1 MAVMRTGDW
10 ARARQL
16 LAAGPQRLRSAIGV
30 AIRQEAQGLRN
41 EIVQGLTSQ
50 APGGE
55 PIKPPAPLTLAARQL
70 EGFGGTKA
78 LLVRGDLRNSITVVV
93 EGDEAF
99 IGVPRSA
106 RSSGGESLV
115 DLAQL
120 HEYGGPPV
128 IIPITPKMRRFLFAL
143 LRQAG
148 KEPTGGSG
156 RGVVVVQVPARPFL
170 RPAFEKFREGA
181 SRRFLERVA
190 QQLGFGGPV

>member
-78 LLVRGDLRNSITVVV
+78 LLVRGDLRNSITVIV
-93 EGDEAF
+93 ESDEAF

>member
-1 MAVMRTGDW
+1 MAVTRTGDW

-78 LLVRGDLRNSITVVV
+78 LLVRGDLRNSITVIV

-170 RPAFEKFREGA
+170 RPAFEKFRDGA

>member
-78 LLVRGDLRNSITVVV
+78 LLVRGDLRNSITVIVQ
-93 EGDEAF
+93 GDEAF
-99 IGVPRSA
+99 IGVSRSA
-106 RSSGGESLV
+106 RSKDGASMV
-115 DLAQL
+115 DLAKL
-120 HEYGGPPV
+120 HEFGGPPV

>member
-78 LLVRGDLRNSITVVV
+78 LLVRGDLRNSITVIV

-99 IGVPRSA
+99 VGVPRSA

-128 IIPITPKMRRFLFAL
+128 VIPITPKMRRFLFAL

>member
-128 IIPITPKMRRFLFAL
+128 VIPITPKMRRFLFAL

>member
-1 MAVMRTGDW
+1 MATMRTGDW
-10 ARARQL
+10 ALARRL
-16 LAAGPQRLRSAIGV
+16 LSAGPQRLRSAIGT
-30 AIRQEAQGLRN
+30 ALRQEAQALRN

-55 PIKPPAPLTLAARQL
+55 PIRPPAPLTLAARQL

-78 LLVRGDLRNSITVVV
+78 LLVRGDLRNSITVIV

-106 RSSGGESLV
+106 RSSGGGSLV

-120 HEYGGPPV
+120 HEFGGPPV
-128 IIPITPKMRRFLFAL
+128 IIPMTPKMRRFLFAL

-148 KEPTGGSG
+148 KEPTGGGG
-156 RGVVVVQVPARPFL
+156 RGAIVVQVPARPFL
-170 RPAFEKFREGA
+170 RPAFEKFRDGA

>member
-16 LAAGPQRLRSAIGV
+16 LSAGPQRLRSAIGV

-78 LLVRGDLRNSITVVV
+78 LLVRGDLRNSITVIV

-156 RGVVVVQVPARPFL
+156 RGVIVVQVPARPFL

>member
-41 EIVQGLTSQ
+41 EIVRGLTSQ

-78 LLVRGDLRNSITVVV
+78 LLVRGDLRNSITVIV

-190 QQLGFGGPV
+190 QQLGLTP